1 VPVFEVVDQ
10 NLRDAMQCYAF
21 CSPDGQVQRVGG
33 VVLTSSGVNYSVFN
47 SAMLTAPVETPNGMD
62 LRIRLAEVHFAA
74 RGLGWSYWICEDLC
88 ARPVLR
94 SFDTLFA
101 DHNMQIIA
109 QPPGMYADRL
119 WPREHPPAD
128 LKYRR
133 VEDARTRFDFSD
145 VASVV
150 FSLPFVVSERIY
162 GAASTWNSNMT
173 GWVAYVAEKSVG
185 IVSTVVA
192 GGAIGIY
199 SLGTLPDCRR
209 AGYGES
215 LLRHALERAQ
225 EATGIQASV
234 LQSTK
239 AGLSLYRKLGY
250 KPVTR
255 FVVYHREAGGS
266 L

>member
-1 VPVFEVVDQ
+1 
-10 NLRDAMQCYAF
+10 MQCYAH
-21 CSPDGQVQRVGG
+21 CTAEGRVLNVGG
-33 VVLTSSGVNYSVFN
+33 VVLTSSGINYSVFN
-47 SAMLTAPVETPNGMD
+47 SAMLTAPVETANGMD
-62 LRIRLAEVHFAA
+62 LRIRLAEVHFASQ
-74 RGLGWSYWICEDLC
+74 GLGWSYWICEDLC
-88 ARPVLR
+88 TKPVVR
-94 SFDTLFA
+94 AFDTLFT

-109 QPPGMYADRL
+109 QPPGMYAERL
-119 WPREHPPAD
+119 WPRQHPPAE

-133 VEDARTRFDFSD
+133 VEDARTRFDFCD

-150 FSLPFVVSERIY
+150 FSLPFPVSEKIY
-162 GAASTWNSNMT
+162 GAASTWTSNMT
-173 GWVAYVAEKSVG
+173 GWVGYAAEKSVG

-199 SLGTLPDCRR
+199 SLGTLPHCRR

-215 LLRHALERAQ
+215 LLRYALERAQ
-225 EATGIQASV
+225 EATGIQATV
-234 LQSTK
+234 LQSTR

-255 FVVYHREAGGS
+255 FVVYHREAAGG